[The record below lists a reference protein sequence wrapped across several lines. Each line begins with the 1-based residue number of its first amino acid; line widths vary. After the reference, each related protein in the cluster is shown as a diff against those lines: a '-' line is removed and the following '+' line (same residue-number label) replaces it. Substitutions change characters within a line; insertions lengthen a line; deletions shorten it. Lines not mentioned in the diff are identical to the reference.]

1 MGKQHASAAAGQPR
15 GKRSPPAFPLSEEQ
29 KQQLRDAFDLLDPD
43 GLGQIDVKD
52 LKIPL
57 TALGCDLR
65 REEMKKIISEVDE
78 DGSGMINFES
88 FLKVMTQKM
97 AEQCSKEE
105 ILRAFKLFDSDGTG
119 KISFE
124 KLKLV
129 AVEIGED
136 ITDEE
141 LQEMIDEADL
151 DGDGQVNK
159 HEFLQIL
166 TLD

>member
-1 MGKQHASAAAGQPR
+1 M
-15 GKRSPPAFPLSEEQ
+15 
-29 KQQLRDAFDLLDPD
+29 
-43 GLGQIDVKD
+43 
-52 LKIPL
+52 